1 MNYVYIITSTDRYN
15 QTSIERIYTSIE
27 EVKQFLLT
35 NYRYWNDK
43 DINENDI
50 KEITSLSDKALSS
63 QDFYVS
69 LECRAIDLEVQRIKV
84 GGSIIIV

>member
-50 KEITSLSDKALSS
+50 EEITSLSDKALLS

-69 LECRAIDLEVQRIKV
+69 LERRAIDLEVQRIKV